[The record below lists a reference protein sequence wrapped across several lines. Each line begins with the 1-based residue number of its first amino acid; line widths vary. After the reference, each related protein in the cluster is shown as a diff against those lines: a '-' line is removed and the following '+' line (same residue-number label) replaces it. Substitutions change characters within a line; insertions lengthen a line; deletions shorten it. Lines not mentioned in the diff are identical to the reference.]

1 MLDVVIA
8 VQEPLVRMGLGAAV
22 ARSEDMRVAATLDGV
37 EELDVSLVGLEAPVL
52 ILDVR
57 FRRADPDLIPRTV
70 RGFPD
75 ARVLVYV
82 EHRFEDCIV
91 RHMVA
96 EGNGAQLSHDA
107 FCLIDECCLTSLR
120 QQAHGCIP
128 AEASPDE
135 VVRAVRGVAAGE
147 IVAAPWL
154 AAAHR
159 QGMNG
164 DANGEQ
170 KAITPRELEVM
181 ALVAK
186 GMGNKSIAR
195 QLGIREQTVKN
206 HLARL
211 MSKMGLSNRV
221 EVALT
226 AARFDLRL
234 TSSCEED

>member
-8 VQEPLVRMGLGAAV
+8 VEEPLVRLGLGSAV
-22 ARSEDMRVAATLDGV
+22 HGSGDLRVAAVVDRVEDVDGA
-37 EELDVSLVGLEAPVL
+37 LAGLGSSVL

-57 FRRADPDLIPRTV
+57 FRRAAPDLIPRLV
-70 RGFPD
+70 RDFPD
-75 ARVLVYV
+75 LRVLVYV
-82 EHRFEDCIV
+82 EHKFEDCIV
-91 RHMVA
+91 RHFVA
-96 EGNGAQLSHDA
+96 NGEGPQLSHDA

-135 VVRAVRGVAAGE
+135 VVRAVRAVADGE

-164 DANGEQ
+164 DANGDQ

-181 ALVAK
+181 VLVAE
-186 GMGNKSIAR
+186 GLGNKSIAR

-211 MSKMGLSNRV
+211 MGKMGLSNRV